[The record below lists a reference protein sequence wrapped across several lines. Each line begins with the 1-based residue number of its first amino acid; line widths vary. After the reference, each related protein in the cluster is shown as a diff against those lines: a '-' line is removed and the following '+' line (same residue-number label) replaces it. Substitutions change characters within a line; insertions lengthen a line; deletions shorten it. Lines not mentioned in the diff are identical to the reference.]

1 MYPSSCGYAHFGGD
15 DILNVRYVNYRLD
28 ECGRYHISHPDG
40 HLITQNVRCFLTP
53 DLKSFDEDRPPE
65 NVWEGMIGL
74 PTYDNSV
81 MGLEDV
87 RLYTAGDKLR
97 YVATNKSHAIS
108 QRIRIMVGDYSADMA
123 MFETGQIID
132 PPTNTWCEKNWIP
145 LGKSI
150 NDKSP
155 DVGKGSV
162 ASSVTG
168 SVAGLEQFIYRW
180 APFEIGEIENGAL
193 KIVKSV
199 PVEHMQTQRIRGSTP
214 PVWCAALDCYVCV
227 VHYCEHIHGAK
238 TLAYYHM
245 LVKLGKKDYVPFE
258 WSNSFHFNRVGIQY
272 CIGFTLLDTGQM
284 AFWFSEHDGNPGL
297 IIV

>member
-1 MYPSSCGYAHFGGD
+1 
-15 DILNVRYVNYRLD
+15 
-28 ECGRYHISHPDG
+28 
-40 HLITQNVRCFLTP
+40 LTK

-74 PTYDNSV
+74 PTYDKSV

-87 RLYTAGDKLR
+87 RLYTSGGKLR
-97 YVATNKSHAIS
+97 YVATNKSHSIS
-108 QRIRIMVGDYSADMA
+108 QRIRIMVGDYSAEMA

-145 LGKSI
+145 IGKSNNNSI
-150 NDKSP
+150 VANTGFKNVS
-155 DVGKGSV
+155 KGSV
-162 ASSVTG
+162 ADVNVG
-168 SVAGLEQFIYRW
+168 LVASIVASLDQFIYRW
-180 APFEIGEIENGAL
+180 APFEIGQIENGVL

-214 PVWCAALDCYVCV
+214 PVWCAALDCYICV

-272 CIGFTLLDTGQM
+272 CIGFTLLQTGQM

-297 IIV
+297 MIL